1 MPLHR
6 VTTSERESEN
16 HATRSTYFSDL
27 HVQEFHSKGSDRNSL
42 NIAAFV
48 TSLDA
53 LEVREVTTKNGTKT
67 RSLSFKNEDGESVT
81 ITLFEMKEKEEG

>member
-1 MPLHR
+1 MTLHK
-6 VTTSERESEN
+6 VNTSERESKD
-16 HATRSTYFSDL
+16 HASRSTYFADL

-42 NIAAFV
+42 NISAFV

-67 RSLSFKNEDGESVT
+67 RSMSFKNEDGESVT
-81 ITLFEMKEKEEG
+81 ITLFEMKEKEQ